1 MDFIE
6 FVVDQLK
13 LGRLSREDVLDLI
26 RQFSTRPAGASPRL
40 HPLLHRN
47 ASDLHRQCYGSSFD
61 GSEPFLADHQV
72 VADGVAAKVLPG
84 VAYLEMARAAVADA
98 LPELEGA
105 QRVRLRDV
113 VWLKPIVVAQRRD
126 VFVVLWPGEGEGEQ
140 AALAGF
146 EIISVADGDDGAAQE
161 TVHCRGE
168 ACLADEAPRA
178 LDLAALRAR
187 MAGGRLD
194 ADAIYPAYRRM
205 GMAFGPAHRA
215 VAQVLQGERELLA
228 TLVLPD
234 SVRASLSDYRLHPS
248 LLDGALQA
256 AIGLLGD
263 LDELPQRP
271 SLPFALDSLTVWAPC
286 AARMQAWIR
295 PSQGSAAGD
304 KVSRLDIDLCDEDG
318 QLCAQLRGFAS
329 RTFQGAAGAD
339 APAGELVVAAPV
351 WRPSALPAQAVAF
364 AGEHH
369 VWSCGLDDA
378 AVLAL
383 QTQLPAAICRA
394 LPMTMD
400 DAAADYAACAQ
411 AVLERLKTM
420 IAGLAGKQAFVHLVL
435 ADSETARLQ
444 AGLSGLLKSA
454 ALEQPGLHAQVLWL
468 AHEASAPALAAQLS
482 AEVRA
487 DAEPNVR
494 YRDGVRE
501 ALAWEEFAD
510 SAAAP
515 QAFRDNGVYLIT
527 GGLGGL
533 GGLFAREILAQTAQA
548 RVVLSG
554 RAEASAEIDGRLDAL
569 ADDAAARARL
579 SYLRLDLADAA
590 HVVAG
595 IAAILAAHGRLDGIV
610 HSAGLVRDGLIA
622 HKRSED
628 LAAVLAPKVAG
639 TANLDL
645 ASRAL
650 DLDFFALFSSGA
662 AAIGNVGQGDYAA
675 ANGFLDRFAAH
686 RQALVAAGQR
696 RGRSVAIDWP
706 LWRDG
711 GMRMP
716 AAAQA
721 AMQAGTGMR
730 PMATASGM
738 AAFQRSLAAG
748 VAQTLVIEGEPARIR
763 AAVFGADAQDEAEL
777 ANELPAAA
785 AVAVAAPVA
794 AAASGDHAT
803 RLADFLRKQ
812 FAEHFKLPY
821 RKIDPR
827 APFDKYGMD
836 SILAMD
842 LTRQLEK
849 SFGPLSKTLFFER
862 QTLQELT
869 EHLLVAHAETVAKL
883 FAESVLAPAPAAAA
897 PVEARVAIPAAR
909 SRGPRSPSLPARAR
923 AEASGAQPASAEPI
937 AIVGLSGRYP
947 QSPDLDAFWR
957 NLSGGVDCVTEVPPE
972 RWDWREYYSADRSVD
987 GAHYSKWGGFIEGVD
1002 EFDPLFFNIPPV
1014 DAEFI
1019 DPQERL
1025 FLQHAWMAVEDAGY
1039 TRAALQIPSE
1049 TGLPGEVGVYV
1060 GVMYGEY
1067 QLFGAEASLQG
1078 PRVGVPVSYASIANR
1093 VSYLLNLHGP
1103 SMTLDSMC
1111 SSSLTAIHLACQ
1123 DLRSGRTALAIAG
1136 GVNVSIHPNK
1146 YLILSAGQYISGD
1159 GHCQS
1164 FGEGGDGYIP
1174 GEGVGAV
1181 VLKRLSDAQRDG
1193 NPIYG
1198 LLRGSALNHGGR
1210 THGYSVPNPKAQASV
1225 IRRALRECGTDARH
1239 VSYVE
1244 AHGTGTKLGD
1254 PIEIAALTDV
1264 FRQYTQDRQYCA
1276 IGSAKSN
1283 IGHCESAAGIA
1294 GLTKVLLQMKH
1305 AQIAPS
1311 LHSASLNP
1319 HIDFASSPFE
1329 VNQRLRPWDAPTVDG
1344 RRLPRIAGISSFGA
1358 GGSNAHLIVEEY
1370 LAPAQPAAAPSG
1382 TCVVPLSARTARQ
1395 LRQKVA
1401 DLAAFIE
1408 RAMDADA
1415 EPLDLAALAY
1425 TCQLG
1430 REPMDARVAF
1440 LADSPAAL
1448 AAKLAAY
1455 LRDESGIEDCYG
1467 SPAEAGHDSLG
1478 ALADDE
1484 EMQATVER
1492 WIARG
1497 ALARVAELW
1506 ARGLAVDWSKLH
1518 GGRAPRLIS
1527 LPAYPF
1533 ARDRYWIAKP
1543 DRSRGQ
1549 GATRLHPLLHANTSD
1564 IYQQRYASRFD
1575 GSEFFLADHRI
1586 DSGDGVR
1593 RKLLPAAAYLE
1604 MLRAAA
1610 ELAVPAEATPRRLSL
1625 RDLIWERPMI
1635 VDGASAVSTALQVG
1649 DDGAIEI
1656 EIAGDAADG
1665 AAADEPVVHCRARA
1679 QWMPAQAVDP
1689 LSLDALR
1696 ARMDRGR
1703 LEPAQIYAAFEG
1715 MGIHYGGSFRGIAAI
1730 ARGEAE
1736 LLAELH
1742 VPAAGQG
1749 GYALHPALLDCA
1761 LQACVGL
1768 LGDPAA
1774 LAAPAVPFALDAAEI
1789 LGACAARMFAWVR
1802 RSEGEGIDIDL
1813 CDGAGAVCLRL
1824 RGLML
1829 RELRGDERHGALVA
1843 QPVWQAVPAAAAANA
1858 APGETWVTLCNLA
1871 AIDPAQLAAAMP
1883 AARIV
1888 AWNLPAGNGEPAA
1901 LAERYRA
1908 AALAGFA
1915 QAQEL
1920 SARAGG
1926 APVDCQWVV
1935 EDHGD
1940 DTILAGLAGLL
1951 DTLRQEQPQVR
1962 AQLLLVEPGLGAEA
1976 LAAQLRAARGFSD
1989 TLLKFEA
1996 GRLLARGWDSA
2007 AVTQAASPFKHEGVY
2022 LITGGLGG
2030 LGKLFAREILAATAA
2045 STVVLTGRAES
2056 GAAQQSELQGL
2067 SEAWAIAPQR
2077 LAYRQLDLTDRAAA
2091 TAAVAAIAAQF
2102 GGLNGV
2108 IHSAGMLDDG
2118 LIRNKNADRF
2128 ARVLEP
2134 KVAGS
2139 VHLDLAT
2146 AGHELDFFV
2155 LCSSLA
2161 GALGNAGQS
2170 DYAAANAFMDRY
2182 AAQRNAWVRAGLR
2195 RGHSLSVGW
2204 PLWRDGGMRI
2214 DEQALAALTRA
2225 SGMTAMGTDTG
2236 LRALAQLLSL
2246 RADHALV
2253 LEGEIA
2259 RLRRSLQRRAA
2270 APAAPLE
2277 APAPAPAGADGERLL
2292 AAAQRWVAGEFASL
2306 LKLPAHEVDP
2316 KAPLEKYGIDS
2327 VLTMKLTQQLER
2339 SFGPLS
2345 KTLLFEYQTVASLA
2359 AYLAGAFAPAMR
2371 EKTGLAGAAA
2381 DPVPAAA
2388 TLSAAAASARARVAA
2403 RTQRAGAFAR
2413 EAEEQDIAIVGV
2425 AGRYPHAADLEQFW
2439 ANLRSGRDSV
2449 TEVPA
2454 ERWDH
2459 ARLFDP
2465 QRNRAGKTYSKWG
2478 GFLDGVDRFDALFFN
2493 ISPREAELMDPQE
2506 RLFIE
2511 TVWET
2516 LEDAGYAK
2524 DALAQRRVGVYV
2536 GAMWGQYELYGVGAE
2551 HAGVPS
2557 SSFASIAN
2565 RVSYFFD
2572 FHGPSLALDT
2582 MCSSSLTAI
2591 HLACED
2597 LRKGTVEAAIAGGV
2611 NLSLHPSKYLSLSQG
2626 NFASSDGRCRSF
2638 GADGDGYV
2646 PGEGVGAVLLKPLR
2660 LALAEGDRIH
2670 AVIKASAINHGGK
2683 TNGYTVPNPVAQ
2695 GQLIRETLQ
2704 RGGID
2709 AASIGY
2715 IETHGTGTSLGDPIE
2730 IAGLSRAFAGDGGAQ
2745 VAAGSCPIGSVK
2757 SNIGHL
2763 EAAAGI
2769 AAVSKVLLQFRHGEL
2784 APSLHAQPRNPHID
2798 FDATPFRVQT
2808 ELQAWARRGDAAH
2821 RACVSSFGA
2830 GGSNA
2835 HLVLEEFRERRIE
2848 AAPRP
2853 ELFLLSAKSREALR
2867 TYAAKTVAELEH
2879 SDAAW
2884 ADIAFTSQV
2893 GRTPMSERLTVVAGD
2908 LAGLRR
2914 RLRDW
2919 LDADGAAAGAD
2930 IQQGST
2936 RDAAAGA
2943 AALIEGEA
2951 GAAFLQLL
2959 LQRRDLQRLAK
2970 LWIAGVEIDW
2980 AQLHRDAQVRRVR
2993 LPTYP
2998 FARERYWIRAAAP
3011 IDAAATQVAAAPPP
3025 AASQPAEPAQRL
3037 HYRSAWRSAP
3047 LAQTQADARI
3057 GGPLLL
3063 LEAGAA
3069 LAAELGGRCDGETIA
3084 VEFGGAFAGSGRGR
3098 FIVDPSSD
3106 ADFDRLAEALDAAGA
3121 LPRALLHRVVGDGAT
3136 DAQLER
3142 GVFALH
3148 ALCRAL
3154 MRRKPGHA
3162 LRIVALRTGIEA
3174 APAHLALGAYLG
3186 SLALE
3191 HARFSGKTLA
3201 LGADAGDAEI
3211 AARVCAELSEPEW
3224 RGADVRYAA
3233 AGRETRRIERHGAPA
3248 ATASMS
3254 KQDGVYLITGGLGGL
3269 GYLFAEHLAR
3279 ACRARLVLSGR
3290 SPLDAALEQRLQRLR
3305 AHGGEA
3311 IYVQADIADPAQA
3324 EALAAAARTR
3334 FGRIDGVIHSAGLTR
3349 DAFALNKDRAAMR
3362 EVFAAKIHGSENL
3375 DRATRADALDLF
3387 VLFSSVAAI
3396 AGNAGQCDYAYAN
3409 RFLDGFAEQRQG
3421 RVAAG
3426 ERSGRTVSIAW
3437 PFWEHGGMR
3446 MAEADLALLRAR
3458 AGIQPLPTEA
3468 GLAYWDEFLA
3478 TDLSHAVAMYGAQS
3492 LIDAHLMPSTVAEAV
3507 VAPPALAVDGAD
3519 LRETSELYLK
3529 RLLSEEIRLPV
3540 ERIDAQERFEAYGVD
3555 SMMIG
3560 RLNLAL
3566 ERDLGELPKTLF
3578 YQYASIEEL
3587 AAYLRQDAAAA
3598 LGRLLMPAG
3607 VVVPE
3612 QAAAPAA
3619 MPALAAAAPVAAFA
3633 SDAADERIAIIG
3645 LHGQFPGSPDLD
3657 AFWDQLS
3664 QGRDLTG
3671 EVPAERWD
3679 AQAWF
3684 DADPDKARD
3693 GKIYCKRGGF
3703 LDDFDKFDAAFFG
3716 IAAEDARSIDPQERL
3731 FLQSAWSALE
3741 DAGYTRERI
3750 KRRFP
3755 KARSADV
3762 GPAARSAEV
3771 GVFAGVTTNS
3781 YHLLAPEQAL
3791 RGNSVAPAAMPWSI
3805 ANRVSYFFDLQGPSL
3820 PVDTACS
3827 SSLVALH
3834 QACES
3839 LRRGECQLAIA
3850 GGVNLYLHPAKYQSL
3865 CRRRMLATGEAC
3877 RSYGAG
3883 DDGFIPSEAVGSAVL
3898 KPLSRAVADGDR
3910 ILGVIAASACEH
3922 GGRANGY
3929 AAPNPN
3935 SQAALIAQTLR
3946 KAGLRAD
3953 AIGYV
3958 EGHGTGTQLGDS
3970 LEVAALSQAFQADGV
3985 RAQACALGSVKSN
3998 LGHSESAAGIT
4009 GVAKVLLQFR
4019 HRRIAPSLHAREAN
4033 PNIDFAA
4040 TPFRVQHEL
4049 GDWSAADGQPRRA
4062 LINSFGAGGVNACLV
4077 LEEYQAPLA
4086 AVADARPRLFL
4097 LSAKDELRL
4106 RESAARLHARIAS
4119 DDAIDLA
4126 ALAYTLQTGREAME
4140 SRLAIVAADADA
4152 LLRELALYA
4161 RGEASA
4167 VALRGR
4173 VETHQRQRSLKP
4185 EQRERL
4191 LAARAQDDWAAL
4203 AQAWIEG
4210 QALDWDELQ
4219 GPQPPRPL
4227 SLPAYPFARE
4237 RHWVAD
4243 DAPASPVVSQP
4254 AQAQPATLHPLVA
4267 TNASTLKEVCFASWL
4282 SGEAYY
4288 ARDHRVDGAMF
4299 FPGAGML
4306 EIACVAGSLAGEHSV
4321 IALEDVVWNQP
4332 LRLAPGRRLVKT
4344 LLKAGQDG
4352 ADYLIVSLDE
4362 DNERVVHSEGRIGY
4376 GHPRAHGR
4384 SAPAPVAVAPLIAG
4398 ARRTLQ
4404 GADCYR
4410 ELERAGFQY
4419 GPGFRTIR
4427 QLHIG
4432 DGYALSALKLDDA
4445 LLGEF
4450 DQYLL
4455 HPSLIDGA
4463 LQTVLGVVGDGGA
4476 AAPHLPFALG
4486 SLRRLR
4492 SLTPSCYALA
4502 RPSAASAGGPADVKQ
4517 FDIQLLSESGEVLA
4531 ALNKFY
4537 VRALRSAAADADG
4550 GAGRVAVAE

>member
-113 VWLKPIVVAQRRD
+113 VWLKPIEVAQRRD
-126 VFVVLWPGEGEGEQ
+126 VFVVLWAGEGEGEQ
-140 AALAGF
+140 GALAGF
-146 EIISVADGDDGAAQE
+146 EIISVADGDGDDGAAQE

-168 ACLADEAPRA
+168 ACLADDAPQA

-194 ADAIYPAYRRM
+194 AAAIYPAYRRM
-205 GMAFGPAHRA
+205 GMAFGPAHQA

-228 TLVLPD
+228 TLVLPE

-318 QLCAQLRGFAS
+318 RLCAQLRGFAS
-329 RTFQGAAGAD
+329 RTFHGAVGAS
-339 APAGELVVAAPV
+339 APAGEMVVATPV
-351 WRPSALPAQAVAF
+351 WRASALPAQAAAF
-364 AGEHH
+364 AGEHQ
-369 VWSCGLDDA
+369 VWSCGLDEA
-378 AVLAL
+378 AVQAL
-383 QTQLPAAICRA
+383 QAQLPTAVCRA
-394 LPMTMD
+394 LPMDAD
-400 DAAADYAACAQ
+400 DAATDYAACAQ
-411 AVLERLKTM
+411 AVLERLKSM
-420 IAGLAGKQAFVHLVL
+420 LAGLAGKQAFVHLVL
-435 ADSETARLQ
+435 ADSEAARMQ

-454 ALEQPGLHAQVLWL
+454 ALEHPGLHAQVLWL
-468 AHEASAPALAAQLS
+468 AHEASAQALSAQLS

-487 DAEPNVR
+487 NPEPNVR

-501 ALAWEEFAD
+501 ALAWEELAA

-515 QAFRDNGVYLIT
+515 QAFRDNGVYLIS

-554 RAEASAEIDGRLDAL
+554 RAEASSEIDGRLDAL

-590 HVVAG
+590 HVEAG

-628 LAAVLAPKVAG
+628 LAEVLAPKVAG
-639 TANLDL
+639 SVHLDR

-675 ANGFLDRFAAH
+675 ANGFLDRYAAH
-686 RQALVAAGQR
+686 RQALVAVGQR
-696 RGRSVAIDWP
+696 RGRSLAIDWP

-730 PMATASGM
+730 PMATANGM
-738 AAFQRSLAAG
+738 AAFQRSLAGGA
-748 VAQTLVIEGEPARIR
+748 AQTLVIEGEPARIR
-763 AAVFGADAQDEAEL
+763 AAVFGADAQDDAEV
-777 ANELPAAA
+777 ADEPSA
-785 AVAVAAPVA
+785 AVAVVAPA
-794 AAASGDHAT
+794 AADAPADRAA

-849 SFGPLSKTLFFER
+849 SFGALSKTLFFEH

-869 EHLLVAHAETVAKL
+869 EHLLVAHAATVAKL
-883 FAESVLAPAPAAAA
+883 FAESAPSPAP
-897 PVEARVAIPAAR
+897 PVAVAVQARTAVPAAR
-909 SRGPRSPSLPARAR
+909 SRGPRSPSPSLPARAR
-923 AEASGAQPASAEPI
+923 AQTGGAQAPTAEPI

-1039 TRAALQIPSE
+1039 TRAALQIPSD

-1181 VLKRLSDAQRDG
+1181 VLKRLSEAQRDG

-1311 LHSASLNP
+1311 LHSAALNP

-1329 VNQRLRPWDAPTVDG
+1329 VNQRLRPWDAPTLDG

-1370 LAPAQPAAAPSG
+1370 LAPAQTEPAPHA
-1382 TCVVPLSARTARQ
+1382 TCVVPLSARTVRQ

-1401 DLAAFIE
+1401 DLAAVVE
-1408 RAMDADA
+1408 RAIDADA
-1415 EPLDLAALAY
+1415 APLDLAALAY

-1448 AAKLAAY
+1448 AAKLGAY
-1455 LRDESGIEDCYG
+1455 LRDETGIEDCYSG
-1467 SPAEAGHDSLG
+1467 PAEAGLDSLG

-1518 GGRAPRLIS
+1518 GGRAPRLMS

-1533 ARDRYWIAKP
+1533 ARDRYWIAQP

-1549 GATRLHPLLHANTSD
+1549 AATRLHPLLHANTSD

-1610 ELAVPAEATPRRLSL
+1610 ELAVPAEAAPRKLSVH
-1625 RDLIWERPMI
+1625 DLIWERPLI
-1635 VDGASAVSTALQVG
+1635 VDGANAVSTSLQVG
-1649 DDGAIEI
+1649 DDGAIEM
-1656 EIAGDAADG
+1656 EIASDAADG
-1665 AAADEPVVHCRARA
+1665 AEDEPVVHCRARA
-1679 QWMPAQAVDP
+1679 QWAPAQAVEA
-1689 LSLDALR
+1689 LHLAELR
-1696 ARMDRGR
+1696 ARMGGGR
-1703 LEPAQIYAAFEG
+1703 LEPAHIYAAFEG

-1789 LGACAARMFAWVR
+1789 HGACAARMFAWVR
-1802 RSEGEGIDIDL
+1802 RGEGEGIDIDL

-1829 RELRGDERHGALVA
+1829 RELRGDERNGALIA
-1843 QPVWQAVPAAAAANA
+1843 QPVWEAAAADAAADA
-1858 APGETWVTLCNLA
+1858 APGETWVTLCNPDSIA
-1871 AIDPAQLAAAMP
+1871 PAQLAAAMP
-1883 AARIV
+1883 AARIA
-1888 AWNLPAGNGEPAA
+1888 AWNLPTGNGEPAA
-1901 LAERYRA
+1901 LADRYRA
-1908 AALAGFA
+1908 AALACFA

-1926 APVDCQWVV
+1926 EPVDCQWVV
-1935 EDHGD
+1935 AHDGD
-1940 DTILAGLAGLL
+1940 DAILAGLAGLL

-1962 AQLLLVEPGLGAEA
+1962 AQLLLTEPGLDAET
-1976 LAAQLRAARGFSD
+1976 LAAQLRAARGLGD
-1989 TLLKFEA
+1989 TLLKVEA
-1996 GRLLARGWDSA
+1996 GRLLARAWNSA
-2007 AVTQAASPFKHEGVY
+2007 ALTQAASPESPFKDEGVY
-2022 LITGGLGG
+2022 LISGGLGG

-2045 STVVLTGRAES
+2045 ATVVLTGRAEA
-2056 GAAQQSELQGL
+2056 GAAQHSELQGL

-2077 LAYRQLDLTDRAAA
+2077 LAYRRLDLADRAAA
-2091 TAAVAAIAAQF
+2091 TAAVAAIAVEF

-2118 LIRNKNADRF
+2118 LIRSKSAERF

-2161 GALGNAGQS
+2161 GALGNAGQA

-2182 AAQRNAWVRAGLR
+2182 AAQRNAWARAGLR

-2204 PLWRDGGMRI
+2204 PLWRDGGMHM

-2253 LEGEIA
+2253 LEGETA

-2359 AYLAGAFAPAMR
+2359 AYLAGAFAAAMR
-2371 EKTGLAGAAA
+2371 EKTGLGAAA
-2381 DPVPAAA
+2381 PAPAAA
-2388 TLSAAAASARARVAA
+2388 MAPVAAAPARSRVAA
-2403 RTQRAGAFAR
+2403 RMQRAGAFAR
-2413 EAEEQDIAIVGV
+2413 EAGEDDIAIVGV
-2425 AGRYPHAADLEQFW
+2425 AGRYPQAADLEQFW
-2439 ANLRSGRDSV
+2439 DNLRSGRDSV

-2478 GFLDGVDRFDALFFN
+2478 GFLDGVDRFDPLFFS

-2524 DALAQRRVGVYV
+2524 DGLAQRRVGVYV

-2660 LALAEGDRIH
+2660 RALADGDRIH
-2670 AVIKASAINHGGK
+2670 ATIKASAINHGGK

-2730 IAGLSRAFAGDGGAQ
+2730 IAGLSRAFAGDGGAP
-2745 VAAGSCPIGSVK
+2745 GSCPIGSVK

-2867 TYAAKTVAELEH
+2867 TYAAKTVAELER

-2893 GRTPMSERLTVVAGD
+2893 GRTPMSERLAVVAGD
-2908 LAGLRR
+2908 LAGLRQ

-2951 GAAFLQLL
+2951 GAAFLQLVL
-2959 LQRRDLQRLAK
+2959 ERRDLERLAK

-2980 AQLHRDAQVRRVR
+2980 AQLHRGAQVRRVR

-2998 FARERYWIRAAAP
+2998 FSRERYWIRAAAP
-3011 IDAAATQVAAAPPP
+3011 IDAVATQPAAAAPQP
-3025 AASQPAEPAQRL
+3025 AASQPAAPAQRL
-3037 HYRSAWRSAP
+3037 HYRSAWRAAPMPSA
-3047 LAQTQADARI
+3047 QADAPI
-3057 GGPLLL
+3057 AGPLLL
-3063 LEAGAA
+3063 LDAGEA
-3069 LAAELGGRCDGETIA
+3069 LSAELGGRCDGETIA
-3084 VEFGGAFAGSGRGR
+3084 VEFGAGFAESSRNR
-3098 FIVDPSSD
+3098 FTVDPSCD
-3106 ADFDRLAEALDAAGA
+3106 ADFDRLAEALEAAGA
-3121 LPRALLHRVVGDGAT
+3121 LPRALVHRVAGDGAT
-3136 DAQLER
+3136 EAQLER

-3162 LRIVALRTGIEA
+3162 LRIVALRAGAEA

-3191 HARFSGKTLA
+3191 HAKFSGKTLA

-3211 AARVCAELSEPEW
+3211 AARVGAELTEPEW
-3224 RGADVRYAA
+3224 RGADVRYTA
-3233 AGRETRRIERHGAPA
+3233 AGREIRRIERHAAQA

-3279 ACRARLVLSGR
+3279 SCRARLALSGR

-3311 IYVQADIADPAQA
+3311 IYVQADVADPAQA
-3324 EALAAAARTR
+3324 EALAAAARSR
-3334 FGRIDGVIHSAGLTR
+3334 FGRIDGVIHSAGVHR

-3375 DRATRADALDLF
+3375 DRATRADALDAF
-3387 VLFSSVAAI
+3387 VLFSSVAGI

-3409 RFLDGFAEQRQG
+3409 RFLDGFAEQRQALA
-3421 RVAAG
+3421 AAG
-3426 ERSGRTVSIAW
+3426 ERSGRSVSIAW
-3437 PFWEHGGMR
+3437 PFWQDGGMR

-3468 GLAYWDEFLA
+3468 GLRYWDEFLA
-3478 TDLSHAVAMYGAQS
+3478 TDLSHAVAMYGAAP
-3492 LIDAHLMPSTVAEAV
+3492 LIDAHLMPSAAARPAAASP
-3507 VAPPALAVDGAD
+3507 APAIDGAD
-3519 LRETSELYLK
+3519 LREASEQYLK
-3529 RLLSEEIRLPV
+3529 GLLSEEIRLPV

-3598 LGRLLMPAG
+3598 LGRLLMPAA
-3607 VVVPE
+3607 
-3612 QAAAPAA
+3612 AAAPAQSA
-3619 MPALAAAAPVAAFA
+3619 APAAAPAPAITMPAPAFA
-3633 SDAADERIAIIG
+3633 NAAADERIAIIG

-3657 AFWDQLS
+3657 AFWDRLS
-3664 QGRDLTG
+3664 QGRDLLG

-3762 GPAARSAEV
+3762 G
-3771 GVFAGVTTNS
+3771 VFAGVTTNS

-3850 GGVNLYLHPAKYQSL
+3850 GGVNLYLHPSKYQSL

-3898 KPLSRAVADGDR
+3898 KPLSRAIADDDR

-3985 RAQACALGSVKSN
+3985 GVQSCALGSVKSN

-4097 LSAKDELRL
+4097 LSARDDSRL
-4106 RESAARLHARIAS
+4106 RESAARLHKRIAGDS
-4119 DDAIDLA
+4119 AIDPA

-4140 SRLAIVAADADA
+4140 SRLAIVAADADG
-4152 LLRELALYA
+4152 LLRELELYA

-4167 VALRGR
+4167 AALRGR
-4173 VETHQRQRSLKP
+4173 VEAHQRQRSLKP

-4219 GPQPPRPL
+4219 DPQPPRPL

-4243 DAPASPVVSQP
+4243 DAPASPVVAQA
-4254 AQAQPATLHPLVA
+4254 AQAQPAALHPLVA

-4384 SAPAPVAVAPLIAG
+4384 SAPAPVALAPLVAG

-4419 GPGFRTIR
+4419 GPSFRTIR

-4463 LQTVLGVVGDGGA
+4463 LQTVLGVVGDGEA

-4492 SLTPSCYALA
+4492 PLTPSCYALA
-4502 RPSAASAGGPADVKQ
+4502 RPSATAAGGPADVKQ

-4537 VRALRSAAADADG
+4537 VRALRGAAADADG
-4550 GAGRVAVAE
+4550 SAGRVAVAE